1 MSKKTLIIIG
11 LVFVVG
17 MALTPL
23 GYSGADCL
31 DVPPNSR
38 FQPPSVNDGS
48 SDSDSTSSNEGGS
61 STANNST
68 STSNDASDNSEDGTA
83 ITTTPQDDSGDSSS
97 GSGFELSGPSFLNN
111 IAQLLLYLAVA
122 VGILMLIY
130 YVFRWFGEKDF
141 RRDMADLDENDE
153 DAMKTLPIPGLLQRA
168 DEEARNGNYRL
179 ALRYLYT
186 SVLRHLGRTGVLE
199 YQSTATDWEHLRLLR
214 SGGHQQL
221 YDQLL
226 PVTQTIE
233 VKWYGNEP
241 ASLEDF
247 QNIKQAVQ
255 PMLPSQV
262 KA

>member
-38 FQPPSVNDGS
+38 FQPPSVNDGAS
-48 SDSDSTSSNEGGS
+48 ASNS
-61 STANNST
+61 NDDNST
-68 STSNDASDNSEDGTA
+68 TASNSTGTSNDEPDNNEDGTVV
-83 ITTTPQDDSGDSSS
+83 TTTTQDDSGNTSS

-141 RRDMADLDENDE
+141 RRDMADLDKNDE

-186 SVLRHLGRTGVLE
+186 SVLRHLDRTGVLE

-226 PVTQTIE
+226 PVTKTVE
-233 VKWYGNEP
+233 VTWYGNEP